1 MSYRK
6 FSATHLF
13 TGLEW
18 LDNSHVLIVGTDNR
32 IEAIVPKEAAGPDV
46 LEFSGI
52 LSPGFINAHVHLEL
66 SAMRGLIPPG
76 GGMTRFLM
84 SVMQQRSLDPEMI
97 RRSIEEAEGE
107 MVRNGIV
114 AAGDICNTSDTVY
127 QKQKA
132 KLQYHH
138 FIELTGFI
146 PSLAEDRY
154 AKGQLLLDQF
164 LSSVPGKSTLVPH
177 APYSVSPELFQRIA
191 AGKNN
196 QLISIHHQE
205 SADEEEFMLRGSGP
219 MRSLF
224 EHLRI
229 DLSFFQPTGSPILP
243 RTLSYFRPQHQL
255 MLVHNVRL
263 NIQDVKYIQEHRN
276 VLPELFFCLCPNAN
290 LYIGNGLPDLDL
302 LMQSGLPI
310 VLGTDSLAS
319 NTQLSIL
326 DEMKVLKKHFPHIPT
341 QQLLEWATYQG
352 ARALQLDAVY
362 GSLEKGKS
370 PGLVLCSEDLSRVE
384 RIL

>member
-32 IEAIVPKEAAGPDV
+32 IEAIVPKAAAGPDV
-46 LEFSGI
+46 HELSGI

-66 SAMRGLIPPG
+66 SAMKGLIQPG
-76 GGMTRFLM
+76 GGMTRFLI

-97 RRSIEEAEGE
+97 RRSIEDAEGE
-107 MVRNGIV
+107 MLRNGIV
-114 AAGDICNTSDTVY
+114 AAGDICNTADTLF

-132 KLQYHH
+132 KLHYHH

-146 PSLAEDRY
+146 PSLAGDRY
-154 AKGQLLLDQF
+154 AKGQLLLQQF
-164 LSSVPGKSTLVPH
+164 LSSVPGKATMVPH
-177 APYSVSPELFQRIA
+177 APYSVSPGLFQRIA
-191 AGKNN
+191 AEKDN

-205 SADEEEFMLRGSGP
+205 SADEEEFLLRGSGP

-229 DLSFFQPTGSPILP
+229 DLSFFHPSGSPILP
-243 RTLSYFRPQHQL
+243 LTLSYFNPQHQL
-255 MLVHNVRL
+255 IMVHNVRL
-263 NIQDVKYIQEHRN
+263 NEQDINYIKGHRH

-302 LMQSGLPI
+302 LMRSGLPI

-319 NTQLSIL
+319 NMQLSIL
-326 DEMKVLKKHFPHIPT
+326 GEMKVLQEYFPHIPAR
-341 QQLLEWATYQG
+341 QLFEWATYQG
-352 ARALQLDAVY
+352 ARALQLDTVY

-370 PGLVLCSEDLSRVE
+370 PGLVLCSEDLCQVE